1 MNNMFSAIVF
11 SDTYEDTVSELTKVR
26 THASIPFAG
35 RFRTV
40 DFILSSLVNA
50 NVSNVAI
57 INKKN
62 YASLEDHLEGGR
74 YWDLNHR
81 NSGLKMLSPFF
92 KTDNNNEAFMARGR
106 LDALRSVQV
115 HIKSIKEDY
124 VVLTNANLVANIDFE
139 DVFDAHL
146 KSGADITAVYS
157 KQPSMSASDL
167 IFDVD
172 ANSKINE
179 ITYSDANGNDNNV
192 ALSVYVMKRDLLID
206 IIRVAD
212 AHDYYDF
219 EKYVL
224 VRGTEVYNIAGYEH
238 NGFAKVIRTVKDYY
252 ETSMQMLDC
261 AVREQIF
268 MQSRPIVTKPKDS
281 VPTLYQY
288 NAKVENS
295 IIADGC
301 RIDGT
306 VKNSIIFRNVTVETG
321 AVIEDSVIMQNCV
334 IKRDSKLKCVVID
347 KNCTVNEDKKLCG
360 DKYYPYVIEKGS
372 EI

>member
-11 SDTYEDTVSELTKVR
+11 SDTYEDTSSELTKVR

-35 RFRTV
+35 RFRTI

-50 NVSNVAI
+50 NVSNVAV

-81 NSGLKMLSPFF
+81 NSGLRMLSPFF
-92 KTDNNNEAFMARGR
+92 KTENNNEVFMARGR
-106 LDALRSVQV
+106 LDALRSVQI

-139 DVFDAHL
+139 NVFEAHI

-157 KQPSMSASDL
+157 KQSSLSGADLVFDIDSD
-167 IFDVD
+167 
-172 ANSKINE
+172 SKIKE
-179 ITYSDANGNDNNV
+179 ITYSSADGDDNNI
-192 ALSVYVMKRDLLID
+192 ALSIYVMKRDLLMD
-206 IIRVAD
+206 IIRTAD
-212 AHDYYDF
+212 LYDHYNF

-224 VRGTEVYNIAGYEH
+224 VRGVETYNIVGYEH
-238 NGFAKVIRTVKDYY
+238 KGFARIIRTVKDYY
-252 ETSMQMLDC
+252 ETSMQMLDND
-261 AVREQIF
+261 VRNQIF
-268 MQSRPIVTKPKDS
+268 MPSRPIVTKPKDS

-288 NAKVENS
+288 NAKIENS

-301 RIDGT
+301 HIDGT
-306 VKNSIIFRNVTVETG
+306 VKNSIIFRNVTVQTG
-321 AVIEDSVIMQNCV
+321 AVIEDSVVMQNCV
-334 IKRDSKLKCVVID
+334 IKRDSNLKSVVID
-347 KNCTVNEDKKLCG
+347 KNCVINEDKKLCG
-360 DKYYPYVIEKGS
+360 DKEYPYVIEKGS
-372 EI
+372 TI